1 MPSDP
6 ASISPLRRHQREAIE
21 ALEAAWAQDHT
32 RCWVVLPPGAGKTRV
47 GLEASRRV
55 PGITRTVV
63 LSPNTAIQAQWAQQA
78 HDLGIDAGTDRSLT
92 HTLTALTYQSLA
104 VFDADDE
111 IDDEG
116 EQTSLL
122 ARLHDNGRAL
132 VATLRGAGP
141 ILLVLD
147 ECHHLLEVWGRLLE
161 ELLAEL
167 PEAWVLGLTATPP
180 GALTGDQLELVDG
193 LFGRSVYEA
202 SIPAVVREG
211 DLAPFAEMVWLT
223 EPTPR
228 EREWLRAGAERFSEL
243 VTQLSEPDFGS
254 TGFLTWIDLR
264 FLSDDV
270 SWAELG
276 TAEPE
281 LCDAALRMHHAGL
294 LALPRGARI
303 NEQHRHEPTPEDWG
317 VLIEDWI
324 EKGLAGGDDTGD
336 DSGDSEVVA
345 AVRRA
350 LPSVGLQWTKR
361 GIRRGRTPVDR
372 VLARSAAKMSAA
384 VEITLHEH
392 AGLGERMRTLVLCD
406 HERASAT
413 LPADLRGVIDQQSG
427 SAYAVLAGL
436 VAEPQTALLAPLM
449 VTGATVAGSPDTLDR
464 LRTYAEGQ
472 GLSGADRLVVEEV
485 GDGLAHLTGSWS
497 SRSWVPVV
505 TAFFQAG
512 HTQVIVGTRALLGE
526 GWDARRITGLID
538 LSAATTTTSVVQ
550 TRGRA
555 LRVDPLWEDKVALNW
570 SVVCV
575 AEDHPKGHNDWDR
588 LVRKHDG
595 FLAVDDEGDI
605 VDGVAHIDP
614 ALSPFAPPPS
624 AEFDA
629 VNARMLVRAEQ
640 RDAIRELWRVGEPYV
655 DRLGHTLRILP
666 SDPAVFGTSVEPAAV
681 VPVDGA
687 LELRVSSPPRP
698 SLKVAG
704 ALATLALVLCL
715 GAWSTQQVALLAPAA
730 LAMAA
735 AGTLV
740 PADDHGLRSFARP
753 GRGAAAQRHPDRPRR
768 RRRPPR
774 RGPAPG
780 RGGGGAGRHRPRG
793 PLPLPGG
800 GSRGEP
806 LDGLRHRAGRG
817 GVADRRPALRRGAPR
832 GRARAGVRRPRTAGR
847 QGTPHP
853 GRRGLARGA
862 DGPGTAQ
869 GVGHG
874 LRGSLGPLGRLRAA
888 GLHPVAGGSRHP
900 GRPAG
905 CGSLPCQHR
914 GAPAVG
920 LSSSPV
926 SRAGKHD
933 P

>member
-1 MPSDP
+1 MGARSDGH
-6 ASISPLRRHQREAIE
+6 A
-21 ALEAAWAQDHT
+21 T
-32 RCWVVLPPGAGKTRV
+32 R
-47 GLEASRRV
+47 
-55 PGITRTVV
+55 
-63 LSPNTAIQAQWAQQA
+63 
-78 HDLGIDAGTDRSLT
+78 
-92 HTLTALTYQSLA
+92 
-104 VFDADDE
+104 
-111 IDDEG
+111 
-116 EQTSLL
+116 
-122 ARLHDNGRAL
+122 
-132 VATLRGAGP
+132 GP
-141 ILLVLD
+141 D
-147 ECHHLLEVWGRLLE
+147 
-161 ELLAEL
+161 
-167 PEAWVLGLTATPP
+167 P
-180 GALTGDQLELVDG
+180 DQLELVDG

-276 TAEPE
+276 TTEPE

-666 SDPAVFGTSVEPAAV
+666 SDPAVFGTSAEPAAV

-687 LELRVSSPPRP
+687 LELRASSPPRP

-715 GAWSTQQVALLAPAA
+715 GAWSTQQLALLAPAA
-730 LAMAA
+730 VVMAA

-740 PADDHGLRSFARP
+740 LRTTTAY
-753 GRGAAAQRHPDRPRR
+753 GRSLVLAAAQPPSVTQIARAVADGLHAAGQLPAGAEAVQVDIDHEGRYRCRVAGVGESHSTVFATALDEAVSPIADPRYVVARHVV
-768 RRRPPR
+768 
-774 RGPAPG
+774 APG
-780 RGGGGAGRHRPRG
+780 PVSGARARLAARGHLTPDGEVWHAVPTVLGRRKEWATAYAEAWGRWVGSGPPVFTRSPEGAGI
-793 PLPLPGG
+793 
-800 GSRGEP
+800 
-806 LDGLRHRAGRG
+806 
-817 GVADRRPALRRGAPR
+817 
-832 GRARAGVRRPRTAGR
+832 
-847 QGTPHP
+847 
-853 GRRGLARGA
+853 LAAQRGA
-862 DGPGTAQ
+862 DPF
-869 GVGHG
+869 
-874 LRGSLGPLGRLRAA
+874 RASTVVRRQW
-888 GLHPVAGGSRHP
+888 G
-900 GRPAG
+900 
-905 CGSLPCQHR
+905 
-914 GAPAVG
+914 
-920 LSSSPV
+920 
-926 SRAGKHD
+926 
-933 P
+933 